1 MKGGIPLDKQQLAVF
16 AVFGVG
22 AWVAWLLFNV
32 VHQYL
37 LTRSQA
43 VAQDKLLLRVSSP
56 ESLQVF
62 LASEA
67 GRQFL
72 RSLESDPKEAWRSII
87 RSTQTAV
94 TFAVVGAGT
103 LLCHFMFQETEDL
116 LPFSLGAFI
125 LATAFGASAMVS
137 LALHRRSGL
146 LPGGRE

>member
-1 MKGGIPLDKQQLAVF
+1 MDKQLIAVL

-22 AWVAWLLFNV
+22 AWVAWLLFSV
-32 VHQYL
+32 IRQYL
-37 LTRSQA
+37 LIRSQA
-43 VAQDKLLLRVSSP
+43 VAQDKLLLRVGSP

-62 LASEA
+62 LASEP

-72 RSLESDPKEAWRSII
+72 HALEPDPREAWRSII

-94 TFAVVGAGT
+94 TFGVLGTGT
-103 LLCHFMFQETEDL
+103 LLCHFMFRETEGM
-116 LPFSLGAFI
+116 LPFSLGAFT
-125 LATAFGASAMVS
+125 LAAAFGASAMVS